1 MTDAPLPECPLTET
15 DLPEFTPDEV
25 RAQLAELTFDSV
37 GSFDQ
42 EAAYSLGT
50 LAAEIVRE
58 RGFALAVQVV
68 LGEHIV
74 YKAALGGVSADTTSW
89 LRRKSNVALRDAQPS
104 LLTRLEAD
112 ASGTPH
118 QIDDEFAVSGGSFPI
133 VVDGSVVGTIT
144 ASGLKDVIDH
154 DLVVT
159 AIRSYLAN

>member
-1 MTDAPLPECPLTET
+1 MTDAPLPESPLTET
-15 DLPEFTPDEV
+15 ALPEFTPDEV

-89 LRRKSNVALRDAQPS
+89 LRRKANVALRDAQPS
-104 LLTRLEAD
+104 LLTRLQAD
-112 ASGTPH
+112 PRAPRTRSTTSSPCRAGRSRSSSTDRSWVPSRRRASKT
-118 QIDDEFAVSGGSFPI
+118 
-133 VVDGSVVGTIT
+133 
-144 ASGLKDVIDH
+144 
-154 DLVVT
+154 
-159 AIRSYLAN
+159 